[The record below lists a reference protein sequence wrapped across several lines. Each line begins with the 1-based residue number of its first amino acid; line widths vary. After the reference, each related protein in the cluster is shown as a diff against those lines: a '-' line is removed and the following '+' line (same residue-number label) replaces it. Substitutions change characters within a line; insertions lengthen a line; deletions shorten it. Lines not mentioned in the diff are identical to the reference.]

1 MQRTRSTAATD
12 GASGSRQGKAQ
23 PSRTRKGERAMDG
36 DVINGQWKQL
46 KGKAQQRWGK
56 LSDSDWDRIEGQR
69 EQLVGRLQELYG
81 KQRDEA
87 EREVDEWGRGLH

>member
-1 MQRTRSTAATD
+1 MNW
-12 GASGSRQGKAQ
+12 
-23 PSRTRKGERAMDG
+23 
-36 DVINGQWKQL
+36 DVITGQWKQL

-56 LSDSDWDRIEGQR
+56 LSDNDWDRIEGKR

-87 EREVDEWGRGLH
+87 ERDVDEWGRGLH

>member
-1 MQRTRSTAATD
+1 MNW
-12 GASGSRQGKAQ
+12 
-23 PSRTRKGERAMDG
+23 
-36 DVINGQWKQL
+36 DVITGQWKQL

-56 LSDSDWDRIEGQR
+56 LSDDDWDVIEGKR

-87 EREVDEWGRGLH
+87 ERDVDEWGRGLH